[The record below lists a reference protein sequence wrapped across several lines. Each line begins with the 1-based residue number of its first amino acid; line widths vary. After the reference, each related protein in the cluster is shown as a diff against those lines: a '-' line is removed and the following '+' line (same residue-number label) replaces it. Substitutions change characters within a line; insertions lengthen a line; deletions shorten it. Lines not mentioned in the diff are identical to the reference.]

1 MKVMYSQVRVRL
13 WISLA
18 GGTIWPM
25 TVTIDNTVCVSVCA
39 SVCACMFT
47 ELSTIVDININ
58 RYKAYL

>member
-18 GGTIWPM
+18 GGIIWPM
-25 TVTIDNTVCVSVCA
+25 TVTIDNTVCVF
-39 SVCACMFT
+39 VCACMFT
-47 ELSTIVDININ
+47 ELSTIIDININ

>member
-25 TVTIDNTVCVSVCA
+25 TVTIDNTVCA